1 MNIRKTC
8 LALLAG
14 GMALA
19 ATAAVPTVENV
30 TIRQDARTHVVWV
43 NYDLLEAD
51 GIVTVEFLTN
61 GVSVGGANVSH
72 VYGDAN
78 RRVAVGTGKQVS
90 WKIYK
95 SFDGHSDTPALS
107 ARVTAY
113 ATNMPPDYCVID
125 LATGERRFYPSEVEL
140 PGGIGSGVYRT
151 TKLVL
156 RRIDAAG
163 VSAQFGKLDPNEG
176 TLPADNNTDQHDDET
191 PRAVT
196 FTRDWYL
203 GVFEFTQG
211 QCKALG
217 VDVPDNQN
225 GQFDDALPVGGFTC
239 DRLRGAWDNY
249 PWADGT
255 VSSGSLFGKL
265 RQRIGG
271 DLTSTGYDLPSE
283 DVWEFACRAGT
294 TTSYSDGG
302 TYPSET
308 VETLQQVAWFGSKS
322 SWKTQPV
329 GGLAANAW
337 GLYDMHGNI
346 GEFCVRSSADEGV
359 VLRGGNV
366 QFDRAWLRSSARYKT
381 TVTVNGW
388 RYGFRVC
395 CSADAL

>member
-1 MNIRKTC
+1 MDIRYTQ
-8 LALLAG
+8 LALFAG
-14 GMALA
+14 LMARA
-19 ATAAVPTVENV
+19 AMATVPTVENV
-30 TIRQDARTHVVWV
+30 TIRQDPHTHVVWV

-61 GVSVGGANVSH
+61 GVSVGGANISH

-78 RRVAVGTGKQVS
+78 RKVAVGTGKQVS

-95 SFDGHSDTPALS
+95 SFNGHSDAPALS

-125 LATGERRFYPSEVEL
+125 LATGEKSFYPSEGEL
-140 PGGIGSGVYRT
+140 PGGIGGDVYRT
-151 TKLVL
+151 TKLVM
-156 RRIDAAG
+156 RRIESAG
-163 VSAQFGKLDPNEG
+163 VTTQLGKLDLNEG
-176 TLPADNNTDQHDDET
+176 MLPTDNNTAQHDDET
-191 PRAVT
+191 PRSVS
-196 FTRDWYL
+196 FTRDYYL

-211 QCKALG
+211 QCKTLG
-217 VDVPDNQN
+217 VDVPNNQN
-225 GQFDDALPVGGFTC
+225 GQFSDVLPVGGFTC

-249 PWADGT
+249 PWAEGA

-271 DLTSTGYDLPSE
+271 DLTSTCYDLPNE

-294 TTSYSDGG
+294 TTSYSNGG

-308 VETLQQVAWFGSKS
+308 VETLQQIAWFGSKIN
-322 SWKTQPV
+322 WKTQPV
-329 GGLAANAW
+329 GGLLANAW

-346 GEFCVRSSADEGV
+346 AELCVRHHSDEGV
-359 VLRGGNV
+359 VMRGGNV

-395 CSADAL
+395 CPVDAL